1 MIFDIHENTDLQ
13 ILEKDWIPFIF
24 RKIIATIY
32 SAYENYACT
41 KFDFLIVPQESMFD
55 KFDTFQK
62 TSVIGNF
69 PNKIKK
75 PYFDSKKIDKYS
87 LLYSGSVTESRGLI
101 NMLNLINVLVKLD
114 KRYIL
119 TIAGSMDAKLL
130 EKAKKHDGWLYTNYL
145 GHLSKDEIYEV
156 YSQNSIGLILFN
168 NVGQYYM
175 AYSLKLFEYM
185 QNGMFVIMP
194 NFGDWIKFNKNYNV
208 GNNVPTNNY
217 KETSG
222 IIHNLNNEGLIKY
235 ANDNIKSVND
245 NFSWESQEIK
255 LFKLYKELINFN

>member
-1 MIFDIHENTDLQ
+1 
-13 ILEKDWIPFIF
+13 
-24 RKIIATIY
+24 
-32 SAYENYACT
+32 
-41 KFDFLIVPQESMFD
+41 
-55 KFDTFQK
+55 
-62 TSVIGNF
+62 
-69 PNKIKK
+69 
-75 PYFDSKKIDKYS
+75 
-87 LLYSGSVTESRGLI
+87 
-101 NMLNLINVLVKLD
+101 
-114 KRYIL
+114 
-119 TIAGSMDAKLL
+119 
-130 EKAKKHDGWLYTNYL
+130 
-145 GHLSKDEIYEV
+145 
-156 YSQNSIGLILFN
+156 
-168 NVGQYYM
+168 M